1 MLFLVPVLLGSLLF
15 LPVLLLLALPVVG
28 VVVVVASTQPAAQ
41 RGARRNGR

>member
-28 VVVVVASTQPAAQ
+28 VVVVVAAAE
-41 RGARRNGR
+41 RGARRTGH